1 MDSSKQNV
9 DKDLVFDPRA
19 LRLTVGLIASL
30 LPFVVIIIN
39 AKLTSS
45 IPKSN
50 RQTHRCESA
59 EGKGQ
64 ETGSTDE
71 RVGILLIRYAHKQRA
86 SHEREALYILP

>member
-19 LRLTVGLIASL
+19 LRLTVGLIAFL

-45 IPKSN
+45 IPKRN
-50 RQTHRCESA
+50 
-59 EGKGQ
+59 
-64 ETGSTDE
+64 STNP
-71 RVGILLIRYAHKQRA
+71 
-86 SHEREALYILP
+86 SM